1 MADRLSCKE
10 TTWLVSEARE
20 RALSLEE
27 RQNLEQHIA
36 TCSFC
41 QGASRQFDVLFK
53 QIDNYLGNSRSEK
66 TAQK

>member
-20 RALSLEE
+20 RALSPEE

-66 TAQK
+66 AAEK

>member
-20 RALSLEE
+20 RALSSDE
-27 RQNLEQHIA
+27 RQSLMQHIA

-41 QGASRQFDVLFK
+41 KGASRQFEVLFK
-53 QIDNYLGNSRSEK
+53 EIDNYLGNSRSEK
-66 TAQK
+66 AAQK